1 MVKVKLPKKPPKIP
15 KIPKIPKKPKAKPKA
30 SRPKTPP
37 GRTKPGP
44 KTANPANAPVTQS
57 FAKTTKTKAFKNM
70 SGAEK
75 TASIKQYWGNKAAA
89 QRKARKRTKGISQP
103 YRGKAFK
110 AAHLYGMGDKEGAF
124 KIYRAMMRE
133 GRRKKPPLKPKPK
146 PKKGK

>member
-15 KIPKIPKKPKAKPKA
+15 KIPKIPKKPKSKPKA

-37 GRTKPGP
+37 GKTKPGP

-75 TASIKQYWGNKAAA
+75 TAAVKQYWGNKAAV
-89 QRKARKRTKGISQP
+89 QRKVKKRTKGISQQIEAKLSKLLT
-103 YRGKAFK
+103 YTTWAIK
-110 AAHLYGMGDKEGAF
+110 KE
-124 KIYRAMMRE
+124 
-133 GRRKKPPLKPKPK
+133 PLRFTVLL
-146 PKKGK
+146 

>member
-1 MVKVKLPKKPPKIP
+1 MVKIKPKIKPKPKP
-15 KIPKIPKKPKAKPKA
+15 KIK
-30 SRPKTPP
+30 P
-37 GRTKPGP
+37 GR

-75 TASIKQYWGNKAAA
+75 TASIKQYWGNKAAV
-89 QRKARKRTKGISQP
+89 QRKAKKRTKGISQP
-103 YRGKAFK
+103 NRGKAFK

-146 PKKGK
+146 TKPKKGK